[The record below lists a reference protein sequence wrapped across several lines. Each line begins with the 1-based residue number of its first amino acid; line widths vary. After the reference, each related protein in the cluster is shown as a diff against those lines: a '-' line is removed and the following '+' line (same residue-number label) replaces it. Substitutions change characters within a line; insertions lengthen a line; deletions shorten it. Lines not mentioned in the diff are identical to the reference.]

1 MHSGELLKPKVCKK
15 SAKPLEVLQ
24 VFSDL
29 GSMTG
34 SSMSDFGDLAA
45 CQKKR
50 QYRNQNK
57 YDSGLITVHNFLE
70 LSWSKLGCQPAITIC
85 LRRLSHDFSVRIRQ
99 DSEGFKGWR
108 ELRPASKRR

>member
-1 MHSGELLKPKVCKK
+1 MLNGSIRDVRSGELLEAEGVQEAGKAV
-15 SAKPLEVLQ
+15 EVLQ

-70 LSWSKLGCQPAITIC
+70 LSWSKLGCQPAINH
-85 LRRLSHDFSVRIRQ
+85 LP
-99 DSEGFKGWR
+99 
-108 ELRPASKRR
+108 PAFIP